1 MSAVLFFGGM
11 QLLSIGVL
19 GEYVSRLF
27 VEAKQR
33 PLYLIAE
40 KSKPITTTTGVA
52 LSDEAQTAVFS
63 SKTNG
68 NSQ

>member
-1 MSAVLFFGGM
+1 
-11 QLLSIGVL
+11 
-19 GEYVSRLF
+19 VSRLF

-52 LSDEAQTAVFS
+52 LSDEAQSAVFS